1 MNELRSSLD
10 NHNYDPEY
18 LRDSVCVG
26 STISEAQQNY
36 AIACKTPS
44 LSLKMKDLASN
55 LLG

>member
-1 MNELRSSLD
+1 MNELKSSLD
-10 NHNYDPEY
+10 NHNYEPEL
-18 LRDSVCVG
+18 LRDSVCAG
-26 STISEAQQNY
+26 STVSEAQLNY